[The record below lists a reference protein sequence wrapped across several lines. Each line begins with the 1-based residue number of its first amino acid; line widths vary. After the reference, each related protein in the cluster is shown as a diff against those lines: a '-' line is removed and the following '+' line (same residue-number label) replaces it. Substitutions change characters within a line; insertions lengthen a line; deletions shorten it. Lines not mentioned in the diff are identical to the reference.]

1 MSANF
6 DAVFVESEQFDT
18 DYSSPEMT
26 ADFAHMTDTA
36 ATTAKAEDVRSGRIF
51 FDHLGRKTTGTFI
64 WNFKG
69 WHPYLM
75 NKNLYTG
82 TFKLSQTTFPDWTP
96 STTASVIL
104 ATTNVGTFT
113 ANMEAYDY
121 LIHWRATCDAVFPS
135 GTTMKAAPFREI
147 ADIWQCIIKRPNSLK
162 NIEATNFN
170 GNACLTLSTTPL
182 NVYYNS
188 DGTKTYT
195 YSISYGIYPAAVA
208 ATFSNSTSNTP
219 TVTIKRPTFSARC
232 SSSYFSTARA
242 GQIDQDKTTLKIH
255 GELWRV
261 DKGAVER
268 SLYDSLI
275 DLYNNGI

>member
-6 DAVFVESEQFDT
+6 DAVFVESEQFVT

-36 ATTAKAEDVRSGRIF
+36 ATTAKPEDVRSGRIF
-51 FDHLGRKTTGTFI
+51 FDHLGRKTTGTFL

-75 NKNLYTG
+75 NENLYSG
-82 TFKLSQTTFPDWTP
+82 TFKLSETTFPDWTP

-104 ATTNVGTFT
+104 ATSNVGTFT
-113 ANMEAYDY
+113 ANMKTYDY
-121 LIHWRATCDAVFPS
+121 LIHWRATCDAVFPD
-135 GTTMKAAPFREI
+135 GTTLKAAPYREI
-147 ADIWQCIIKRPNSLK
+147 GDIWQAIIRRPNTLIT
-162 NIEATNFN
+162 IEASDFA
-170 GNACLTLSTTPL
+170 GNACITLSTTPL

-188 DGTKTYT
+188 SGDRTFT

-208 ATFSNSTSNTP
+208 ATFSSSTSLTP

-242 GQIDQDKTTLKIH
+242 AQIDQDKTVLKIK
-255 GELWRV
+255 GELWRT
-261 DKGAVER
+261 DSGAVER
-268 SLYDSLI
+268 SLYNSLI

>member
-36 ATTAKAEDVRSGRIF
+36 ATTAKPEDVRSGRIF

-75 NKNLYTG
+75 NENLYTG
-82 TFKLSQTTFPDWTP
+82 SFKLSQTTFPDWTP

-104 ATTNVGTFT
+104 ATTNVSYLS
-113 ANMEAYDY
+113 AHLDLYEY
-121 LIHWRATCDAVFPS
+121 LIHWQATCDAVFPT

-147 ADIWQCIIKRPNSLK
+147 ADIWQCIIKRPNSLQ

-188 DGTKTYT
+188 DGNKTYT

-208 ATFSNSTSNTP
+208 ATFSNSTSDAP
-219 TVTIKRPTFSARC
+219 SVTIKRPTFSARC